1 LCAEDIIEKIS
12 EQFRIWR
19 GDIMRVAKWGNSLA
33 VRLPKKLVDEM
44 GLNAGDEVNLVQAAD
59 RVLSIEKDRR
69 REQALER
76 LASMRLTLPHGYKFD
91 RGEANER

>member
-1 LCAEDIIEKIS
+1 
-12 EQFRIWR
+12 
-19 GDIMRVAKWGNSLA
+19 MRVAKWGNSLA
-33 VRLPKKLVDEM
+33 VRLPRKLVNEM
-44 GLNAGDEVNLVQAAD
+44 GLSAGDEVNLVQAAD

-76 LASMRLTLPHGYKFD
+76 LASMRLTPPPGYTFD

>member
-1 LCAEDIIEKIS
+1 
-12 EQFRIWR
+12 
-19 GDIMRVAKWGNSLA
+19 MRVAKCGNSLA
-33 VRLPKKLVDEM
+33 VRLPKKLVHEM

-59 RVLSIEKDRR
+59 RVLSIDKDRRR

-76 LASMRLTLPHGYKFD
+76 LAMRLTLPHDYKFD